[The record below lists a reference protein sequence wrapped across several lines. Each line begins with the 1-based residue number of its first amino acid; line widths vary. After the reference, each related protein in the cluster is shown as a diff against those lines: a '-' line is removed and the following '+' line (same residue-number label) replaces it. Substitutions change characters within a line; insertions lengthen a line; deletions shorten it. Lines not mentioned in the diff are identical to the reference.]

1 MKIDIKI
8 GILIVFLLSGC
19 SKPQETKIL
28 SMDDIQTCIS
38 ETKEECINTIK
49 NKCNK
54 NIKIF
59 REELV
64 EYVFSSDKYI
74 TTFSCEWFNNG
85 QSLSKRI

>member
-8 GILIVFLLSGC
+8 AVLIVFLISGC
-19 SKPQETKIL
+19 NKSQEIKIL
-28 SMDDIQTCIS
+28 SMDDKKTCIS

-74 TTFSCEWFNNG
+74 TTFSCE
-85 QSLSKRI
+85 

>member
-8 GILIVFLLSGC
+8 TVLIVFLISGC
-19 SKPQETKIL
+19 NNPQELKIL
-28 SMDDIQTCIS
+28 SMDDKKTCIS

-74 TTFSCEWFNNG
+74 TTFSCE
-85 QSLSKRI
+85 